1 MKANPQIDKIL
12 SSFSNNKFRFL
23 PRKNIDWDKA
33 YEKCKTK
40 LVYYSSNYIDFR
52 FECFIGN
59 SIECKDFSFGVE
71 LDKEIVALIPL
82 FYFQNNKKNK
92 ISFLED
98 AISPPIFIN
107 NISQKLEKEI
117 SSILV
122 EKLKL
127 LYGELKSNDI
137 VIIDQIYPSNKLSIW
152 HKTVLEY
159 TKKCNVLRELF
170 VNLELDYKQIR
181 ANYRKSYKSLI
192 SKGYKI
198 FKPYKYKFQ
207 ELNSDLWNEF
217 KELHFKSAGKKTR
230 SEQSWDLLYED
241 LNKQKS
247 NFYFCR
253 GSNNSMVG
261 GSLIMKSKFEAVYA
275 IAAYDRELFHLPIG
289 HMLQDY
295 IISDLIKTDLKW
307 YRLGRF
313 YRNSDFDKPTE
324 KEIQIAKFKSGF
336 STDTVATF
344 RFSDLKL

>member
-1 MKANPQIDKIL
+1 MKDKPQIDKIL
-12 SSFSNNKFRFL
+12 STFSNNKFRFL

-82 FYFQNNKKNK
+82 FYFKNNKKNK

-127 LYGELKSNDI
+127 LYCELKSNDI

-159 TKKCNVLRELF
+159 TKKCNVLRESF
-170 VNLELDYKQIR
+170 VNLELDYKQIK

-198 FKPYKYKFQ
+198 FKPYKYKIQ
-207 ELNSDLWNEF
+207 ELNSDVWNEF

-230 SEQSWDLLYED
+230 SEQSWNLLYED

-253 GSNNSMVG
+253 GSDNIMVG

-295 IISDLIKTDLKW
+295 IIRDLIKTDLKW

-344 RFSDLKL
+344 RFLDFKL